1 MKQELI
7 ELYKTFK
14 EDHPDGTSFKVV
26 FSYEELP
33 NVEYSVIV
41 KEVSDEEDDEND
53 DDDV

>member
-41 KEVSDEEDDEND
+41 KEVDSDEGDEE
-53 DDDV
+53 